1 MKFITKKP
9 PIVSSP
15 DKSYRRLLSL
25 HIALIITSIS
35 AIFMNGFYNVPEDS
49 FYNLDQSFTVFG
61 MLLVGAIVA
70 FLVEL
75 VYSLSEGDTTK
86 FNSYRGFVDPI
97 NTGLLIALLLPITTP
112 IYVLVLAVVIG
123 TYVGKIVFGGRGYY
137 IFNPALV
144 GVLFA
149 TVSFSSQMGF
159 AEGVVTPLQGLK
171 SVFTEGTMQTL
182 NLGDLLIGNFA
193 EISIGSTSII
203 VLAIL
208 FVYLVST
215 KVIDLRLAGS
225 FLVTVLVM
233 SLGIGYI
240 LWAFDN
246 GSAVGYVIVN
256 FLTGLTLFGA
266 VFLVS
271 ESVSTPTSRETKI
284 IFGVVVGLLMM
295 LFRTVSENVEGLI
308 YAVLFGNMIT
318 PFINRTVKRSNQKS
332 LRITLAVLVVVVL
345 IATVAIG
352 FMLQG
357 QLIELQPVA
366 EEAATMIGGMI

>member
-15 DKSYRRLLSL
+15 DKSYKRLLSL
-25 HIALIITSIS
+25 HIALIITALS
-35 AIFMNGFYNVPEDS
+35 AIFMNGFYNIPEEAT
-49 FYNLDQSFTVFG
+49 YNLDQSFTVFS
-61 MLLVGAIVA
+61 MILVGAIVA

-97 NTGLLIALLLPITTP
+97 NTGILIALLLPITTP
-112 IYVLVLAVVIG
+112 IYVIILAVVVG
-123 TYVGKIVFGGRGYY
+123 TYFGKIVFGGRGYY

-149 TVSFSSQMGF
+149 TISFSAQLGF
-159 AEGVVTPLQGLK
+159 GEDVVTPLQGLK
-171 SVFTEGTMQTL
+171 LVFTEGAMQEITL
-182 NLGDLLIGNFA
+182 QSLLTGNFA
-193 EISIGSTSII
+193 EIAVGSTSII
-203 VLAIL
+203 VLIIL
-208 FVYLVST
+208 FAYLT
-215 KVIDLRLAGS
+215 MTRVIDLRLSGS
-225 FLVTVLVM
+225 FLITVLVM
-233 SLGIGYI
+233 SFGIGYI

-246 GSAVGYVIVN
+246 GSAVGYMVVN
-256 FLTGLTLFGA
+256 LLTGLTLFGA

-271 ESVSTPTSRETKI
+271 ESVSSPTSRETKI
-284 IFGVVVGLLMM
+284 IFGVIVGLLMM

-318 PFINRTVKRSNQKS
+318 PFINRTVKRSNPKV
-332 LRITLAVLVVVVL
+332 LRITIAVLVVVVA
-345 IATVAIG
+345 IATIAIG

-357 QLIELQPVA
+357 QLIELQPAA
-366 EEAATMIGGMI
+366 ETFTMIGGMM

>member
-15 DKSYRRLLSL
+15 DKSYKRLLSL

-35 AIFMNGFYNVPEDS
+35 AIFMNGFYNIPEEAG
-49 FYNLDQSFTVFG
+49 YNLDQSFTVFS
-61 MLLVGAIVA
+61 MIVIGAIVA

-75 VYSLSEGDTTK
+75 VYALSEGDTTK

-97 NTGLLIALLLPITTP
+97 NTGILIALLLPITTP
-112 IYVLVLAVVIG
+112 VYVLVLAVIVG

-149 TVSFSSQMGF
+149 TISFSSQLGF
-159 AEGVVTPLQGLK
+159 AEDVVTPLQGLK
-171 SVFTEGTMQTL
+171 LVFTDGAMQVL
-182 NLGDLLIGNFA
+182 SMQELLIGNFA
-193 EISIGSTSII
+193 EIAVGSTSII
-203 VLAIL
+203 VLIL
-208 FVYLVST
+208 LFIYLTNT
-215 KVIDLRLAGS
+215 KVIDLRISGT
-225 FLVTVLVM
+225 FLLTVLFM
-233 SLGIGYI
+233 SFGIGYI

-246 GSAVGYVIVN
+246 GSTIGYMIVN
-256 FLTGLTLFGA
+256 LLTGLTLFGA
-266 VFLVS
+266 VFFVS
-271 ESVSTPTSRETKI
+271 ESVSTPTSRETKLI
-284 IFGVVVGLLMM
+284 YGVTVGLLMM

-318 PFINRTVKRSNQKS
+318 PFINRTVKRSNAKS
-332 LRITLAVLVVVVL
+332 LRITVAVLIVIVL
-345 IATVAIG
+345 IATAAIG

-357 QLIELQPVA
+357 QLIELQPAA
-366 EEAATMIGGMI
+366 ETALMMGGMM

>member
-1 MKFITKKP
+1 
-9 PIVSSP
+9 
-15 DKSYRRLLSL
+15 
-25 HIALIITSIS
+25 
-35 AIFMNGFYNVPEDS
+35 
-49 FYNLDQSFTVFG
+49 

-75 VYSLSEGDTTK
+75 VYSLSEGDTSK

-112 IYVLVLAVVIG
+112 IYVLVLAVVVG

-149 TVSFSSQMGF
+149 SVSFSSQMGF
-159 AEGVVTPLQGLK
+159 AEGIVTPLQGLK

-182 NLGDLLIGNFA
+182 NLGDLFIGNFA

-208 FVYLVST
+208 FVYLIST
-215 KVIDLRLAGS
+215 RVIDLRLAGS
-225 FLVTVLVM
+225 FLLTVLVM
-233 SLGIGYI
+233 SFGIGYI

-295 LFRTVSENVEGLI
+295 LFRTVSENFEGLI

-318 PFINRTVKRSNQKS
+318 PFINRTVKRSNPKS
-332 LRITLAVLVVVVL
+332 LRITIAVLAVVVL

-357 QLIELQPVA
+357 QLIELQSAA
-366 EEAATMIGGMI
+366 EESLAMIGGMI